1 MKTQRNILIAF
12 LLNLGFS
19 IFELI
24 GGIFTH
30 SVAIISDALHDFGD
44 AISIG
49 ASWFLERKSQR
60 KPDAAYTYG
69 YGRFSVLGAAITNL
83 ILLVGSLVVIV
94 NAIERIINPVEIN
107 SNGMILMAVLGAAMN
122 LAAAW
127 FTHGGES
134 LNEKAV
140 NLHMLEDVL
149 GWVVVLVGAIAI
161 RFTNFTLIDPIMS
174 IGVAVF
180 ILIHAVQGMGE
191 VLNVFMEKTP
201 DGIDPRKLEKRLLRV
216 DHVKGVHHL
225 HVWSLDGYNHYATLH
240 VVADDCDTAVLKNA
254 IRKELEHHGVTH
266 VTMELEKEGEACPE
280 MHCNPRKPH
289 AGCGHHH
296 HHHGHSHGHKHHDH
310 EDCCGHDHGHKH
322 HNHEG
327 CCGHHDQHDH
337 HHDHSCGCG
346 HEHHDHAHHDHKHHD
361 HEGCCGHHE
370 HKEHKH

>member
-19 IFELI
+19 VFELI

-30 SVAIISDALHDFGD
+30 SVAIVSDALHDFGD

-60 KPDAAYTYG
+60 KPDAAFTYG
-69 YGRFSVLGAAITNL
+69 YGRYSVLGAAITNL
-83 ILLVGSLVVIV
+83 ILLVGSLVVIA

-107 SNGMILMAVLGAAMN
+107 SDGMILMAVLGAAMN

-149 GWVVVLVGAIAI
+149 GWVVVLVGAIVI
-161 RFTNFTLIDPIMS
+161 RFTDFTLVDPLMS

-180 ILIHAVQGMGE
+180 ILIHAVRGMGE
-191 VLNVFMEKTP
+191 VLNVFLEKTP
-201 DGIDPRKLEKRLLRV
+201 EGVDPKELEEHLLGI

-240 VVADDCDTAVLKNA
+240 LVAEECDTVALKSA
-254 IRKELEHHGVTH
+254 IRRELEEHEINH
-266 VTMELEKEGEACPE
+266 VTLELEKEGETCSE
-280 MHCNPRKPH
+280 LECNPRKPH

-296 HHHGHSHGHKHHDH
+296 HHH
-310 EDCCGHDHGHKH
+310 HDHGHKH
-322 HNHEG
+322 H
-327 CCGHHDQHDH
+327 GHSHDH
-337 HHDHSCGCG
+337 
-346 HEHHDHAHHDHKHHD
+346 HEHHDHEHH
-361 HEGCCGHHE
+361 ECGCGHHHEE
-370 HKEHKH
+370 HEHHGHKH

>member
-49 ASWFLERKSQR
+49 ASWLLERKSQR

-83 ILLVGSLVVIV
+83 ILLVGSLVVIA
-94 NAIERIINPVEIN
+94 NAVERIINPVEIN

-149 GWVVVLVGAIAI
+149 GWVVVLIGAIVI

-180 ILIHAVQGMGE
+180 ILSHAVQGMGE

-216 DHVKGVHHL
+216 EHVKGVHHL
-225 HVWSLDGYNHYATLH
+225 HVWTLDGYNHYATLH
-240 VVADDCDTAVLKNA
+240 VVADDCDTAELKNA
-254 IRKELEHHGVTH
+254 IRKELESRGVTH

-296 HHHGHSHGHKHHDH
+296 HHHGHSHGHKHH
-310 EDCCGHDHGHKH
+310 GHSHGH
-322 HNHEG
+322 HE
-327 CCGHHDQHDH
+327 
-337 HHDHSCGCG
+337 
-346 HEHHDHAHHDHKHHD
+346 HHD
-361 HEGCCGHHE
+361 HEGCCGHDHGHE
-370 HKEHKH
+370 HHDHEGCCGHDHGHEHHDHEGCCAHHHDHKEHKH